1 MNPALGCFSVS
12 SAFIAFSSMPELA
25 QKIKLFFALAP
36 VVTVKH
42 ARSPIMK
49 LSFLLDRQF
58 KTFQV
63 GDCSMLSSPRHAS
76 ARKGI
81 VPSPSPW
88 GLSDTVEDS

>member
-1 MNPALGCFSVS
+1 
-12 SAFIAFSSMPELA
+12 MPELA